1 MKQIALLILGV
12 LLSLFSMAQDLPGG
26 SRAQIQARRQ
36 YPGGRDD
43 SDLTVQVLPQLKKKS
58 QLDQEMPLDS
68 EGGDLEGMD
77 LGSETP
83 AE

>member
-1 MKQIALLILGV
+1 MMRIIFFIFLVTWATV
-12 LLSLFSMAQDLPGG
+12 SLAQDLPGG

-58 QLDQEMPLDS
+58 QIDQEMPLDS

-83 AE
+83 VE